1 MTNPEGAWT
10 APIKPDHEAVS
21 TSRRHRLRRAPAQHV
36 RPKALRPL
44 GLRAD
49 TDSDPAS
56 LRSAIDLIRA
66 PGWLSSGWDG
76 GRAGWIQRVPA
87 GWGRTLFGLV
97 GALTGQFQGRDPDR
111 NGDGWLMI
119 DITADPAGS
128 GSIIEVRGE
137 LDQGMEEA
145 LGRKLLELDAT
156 VVSRWDPTEPVD
168 DLLPGIV

>member
-1 MTNPEGAWT
+1 
-10 APIKPDHEAVS
+10 
-21 TSRRHRLRRAPAQHV
+21 
-36 RPKALRPL
+36 
-44 GLRAD
+44 
-49 TDSDPAS
+49 
-56 LRSAIDLIRA
+56 
-66 PGWLSSGWDG
+66 
-76 GRAGWIQRVPA
+76 
-87 GWGRTLFGLV
+87 
-97 GALTGQFQGRDPDR
+97 LTGQFQGRDPDR